1 MASGD
6 QLLDLSEQL
15 GYVQCSFCTTILLVS
30 VPYSSLL
37 KVVTVRCGHCT
48 ALLSVSLV
56 RTSIVSAE
64 LLASLGEHQQEK
76 YRDLLPKEC
85 HSSTG
90 VEEEENPTKISNPS
104 HLRKGSELHLLITGS
119 SGDAKYSIVVE
130 QFIICVLQ
138 NTHCALGAKCRE
150 EILRIKA
157 REPNITHKEAFSAAS
172 KNWAHFPRLQNSS
185 DGRSAG
191 GEGKK
196 KACEMDQDQGRRN
209 SLLPP
214 TTA

>member
-1 MASGD
+1 MASSCD

-64 LLASLGEHQQEK
+64 LLASLGDQQEK
-76 YRDLLPKEC
+76 QRRDLLPKEC
-85 HSSTG
+85 NSSTG
-90 VEEEENPTKISNPS
+90 VEEEENLTKISPS
-104 HLRKGSELHLLITGS
+104 VNKPPEKRQRAPS
-119 SGDAKYSIVVE
+119 AYNR
-130 QFIICVLQ
+130 FI
-138 NTHCALGAKCRE
+138 RE

-191 GEGKK
+191 EGKK
-196 KACEMDQDQGRRN
+196 ACDMDQDLYIIEQW
-209 SLLPP
+209 LECFD
-214 TTA
+214 TA